1 MAQRHNHY
9 ELAFEAYLRQ
19 QRVAYV
25 AVDEQ
30 RRSLIAGGSL
40 KNLDYIV
47 SPSDSVSLLVDIKG
61 RQFPSGTKQKQYW
74 RNWSTWDDLVSMAHW
89 QDKLGT
95 GSLALLVFA
104 YEVVGRRSPVE
115 AARLF
120 AFRERLYAFLAVRTA
135 DYIRFSRPLSA
146 KWQTVRMPTA
156 TFRQAAFSFDSIL
169 GPLETVPGPQE
180 STIPGFCE
188 NQQDCQVKLNR
199 QGHEERQV

>member
-1 MAQRHNHY
+1 MAKRHNHY

-30 RRSLIAGGSL
+30 RRSLIAEGSL

-89 QDKLGT
+89 QDKLGA

-104 YEVVGRRSPVE
+104 YEVVGNHSPIE
-115 AARLF
+115 ASRLF
-120 AFRERLYAFLAVRTA
+120 AFRMRLYAFLAVRTA
-135 DYIRFSRPLSA
+135 DYIQFSRPLSA
-146 KWQTVRMPTA
+146 KWQTVSMPTA
-156 TFRQAAFSFDSIL
+156 TFRQAAFPLDTIL
-169 GPLETVPGPQE
+169 GHAKQKGIAESRESALVGSAVPA
-180 STIPGFCE
+180 S
-188 NQQDCQVKLNR
+188 
-199 QGHEERQV
+199 

>member
-1 MAQRHNHY
+1 MAKRHNHY

-104 YEVVGRRSPVE
+104 YEVVGNRSPIE
-115 AARLF
+115 TTRLF

-135 DYIRFSRPLSA
+135 DYIQFSRPLSA
-146 KWQTVRMPTA
+146 KWQTVSMPTA
-156 TFRQAAFSFDSIL
+156 TFRQAAFPLDTIL
-169 GPLETVPGPQE
+169 GAAKPKERTE
-180 STIPGFCE
+180 SAELALVGSAP
-188 NQQDCQVKLNR
+188 VAS
-199 QGHEERQV
+199 